1 MITTAVILAAG
12 MGSRIK
18 DKFDDRPKGFINI
31 GGQSI
36 IERSLDILESNGIT
50 RILIGTGHLSK
61 HYEDLAHTRS
71 ITCIKNTLFDSSG
84 SFYTLYNMQDILV
97 NDFILLES
105 DLVYESKAVSNITT
119 HTQQDVILASGKT
132 NSGDEVFIETDANH
146 YLRTLSKDVG
156 KVSNIYGELV
166 GISKISIK
174 TYQKLCTWAQNHS
187 EIARQIH
194 YEEAIAIN
202 CKETPIYIERVKDL
216 VWSEIDTAQQFEVAR
231 DTIFPKIVSKEQ

>member
-36 IERSLDILESNGIT
+36 IERSLDILESNGIA
-50 RILIGTGHLSK
+50 RIIIGTGHLSK
-61 HYEDLAHTRS
+61 HYEDLAHIRS

-84 SFYTLYNMQDILV
+84 SFYTLYNMRDILA

-105 DLVYESKAVSNITT
+105 DLVYERKAVSKIVT
-119 HTQQDVILASGKT
+119 HTQQDVILASGMT

-146 YLRTLSKDVG
+146 YLRTLSKDAR

-166 GISKISIK
+166 GISKISIN

-202 CKETPIYIERVKDL
+202 CKENPTYIERVKDL
-216 VWSEIDTAQQFEVAR
+216 IWAEIDTSKQFEVVR
-231 DTIFPKIVSKEQ
+231 DIIFPKIMSKEQ